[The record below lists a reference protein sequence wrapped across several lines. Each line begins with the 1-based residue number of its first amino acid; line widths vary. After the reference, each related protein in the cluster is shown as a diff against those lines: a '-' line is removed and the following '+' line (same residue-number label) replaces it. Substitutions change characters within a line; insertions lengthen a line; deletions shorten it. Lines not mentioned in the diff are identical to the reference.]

1 MEKERKSVPSAPS
14 AVSKVQ
20 EELLDCVRVV
30 KGEIVDTLL
39 LLESYIEDNGA
50 TISKEQLE
58 ILLRKMRVVALTSR
72 SVHDY
77 ILEIDSPKRKL

>member
-1 MEKERKSVPSAPS
+1 MPSTPS

-39 LLESYIEDNGA
+39 LLESYIEDNGT

-72 SVHDY
+72 GVHDY